1 MVTSSYMHPESDRR
15 SSGIGCDRCR
25 PHAHML
31 VSSVGTSFATF
42 MDASSQR
49 RIRYVT
55 HGNTGSPSQK
65 QVSVSTDCG
74 IGTMHNVAVVLHASM
89 HNVQPVAMMAS
100 SEADEFARSGH
111 CRFVSLPFW
120 MVKASKRIPLSS
132 TASHH
137 GIVAE
142 YDLSNIRSQCSP
154 GSIREHGNMIF
165 S

>member
-1 MVTSSYMHPESDRR
+1 MVTSSYMHPESDRL

-25 PHAHML
+25 PHAHMH
-31 VSSVGTSFATF
+31 VSSVGTRFATF

-120 MVKASKRIPLSS
+120 MVKASKRIPPQVQPHT
-132 TASHH
+132 TASL
-137 GIVAE
+137 
-142 YDLSNIRSQCSP
+142 LSTISQMSGP
-154 GSIREHGNMIF
+154 SVHPEVFGNMGI
-165 S
+165 